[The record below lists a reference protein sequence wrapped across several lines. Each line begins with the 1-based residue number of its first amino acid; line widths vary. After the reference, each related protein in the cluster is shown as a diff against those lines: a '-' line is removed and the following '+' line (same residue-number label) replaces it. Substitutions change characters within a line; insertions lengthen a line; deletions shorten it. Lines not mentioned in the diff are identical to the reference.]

1 MKKIFFFILLLA
13 PLFMLNSCED
23 EVLGTKDL
31 NYITFE
37 ATARN
42 VGVAIGGTTDHEFK
56 VYTTQITGTDRTF
69 PVNVVAAATTADAA
83 AYTVPATVTVPANTN
98 VGTLKITLKD
108 VNIGTA
114 GKKLALELGA
124 QEGLFKGGILT
135 LTINQICTQ
144 NDVSLNILF
153 DGYAS
158 ETTWELKN
166 SSGAVIATG
175 GGYADGLASTSAK
188 WCLPNGTYTFT
199 INDAYGDGLSYP
211 NNGNATITKGTT
223 VLVSIVGDFGA
234 TATATFS
241 VTK

>member
-23 EVLGTKDL
+23 EIVGTKDL
-31 NYITFE
+31 NYISFE
-37 ATARN
+37 AAARN
-42 VGVAIGGTTDHEFK
+42 VGVAIGGTTDHEIK
-56 VYTTQITGTDRTF
+56 VYTTQITGADRSF
-69 PVNVVAAATTADAA
+69 PVNVVAATTTAEAA
-83 AYTVPATVTVPANTN
+83 AYTVPATVTVPANSN
-98 VGTLKITLKD
+98 VGTLTITLKD

-114 GKKLALELGA
+114 GKKLVLELGA
-124 QEGLFKGGILT
+124 LEGLFKGGNLT

-166 SSGAVIATG
+166 SAGAVIGTG

-188 WCLPNGTYTFT
+188 WCLPDGTYTFT
-199 INDAYGDGLSYP
+199 IYDAYGDGLSYP
-211 NNGNATITKGTT
+211 NNGSATISKGTT
-223 VLVSIVGDFGA
+223 VLVSIVGDFGEDE
-234 TATATFS
+234 TATFS